1 MLFKAGRLFAAAL
14 VVSLLIQMQISVN
27 GYAARGAMIAF
38 TSTRDGNEEIYVMDG
53 DGNNQVR
60 LTDNPA
66 EDYDPAW
73 SPDGR
78 KIAFV
83 SNRDNGVDRIYV
95 MDSHGQNLML
105 LTKTSS
111 GTGPSWSPDGRKI
124 VFSRN
129 KGGKHICVMDAD
141 GGNQT
146 LLTHVGFNI
155 LPAWSP
161 DGRRIAFVSHGNAI
175 VVMDVDGTNRERL
188 IGEDLPWGFPSW
200 SPNGLRIAYES
211 RRDPFFFQISV
222 VKTNG
227 SGGVKRLTRHP
238 PNKTRPAWSP
248 DGDTIAYVQSGPK
261 NKTRIHLMTA
271 RGKHIKQLGED
282 HEGSD
287 TGPDWFDPRAWTVS
301 PAANYVTTWGKIKEP
316 TSARR

>member
-1 MLFKAGRLFAAAL
+1 MSFKVGRFLTAAL
-14 VVSLLIQMQISVN
+14 VVALFILIEIAVYP
-27 GYAARGAMIAF
+27 YAARGVKIAF
-38 TSTRDGNEEIYVMDG
+38 TSTRDGDSEIYVMDADG
-53 DGNNQVR
+53 DNPVR

-95 MDSHGQNLML
+95 MDSDGRNLML

-111 GTGPSWSPDGRKI
+111 GNSPSWSPDGRKI

-129 KGGKHICVMDAD
+129 KGGRHICVMDAD
-141 GGNQT
+141 GGNQM
-146 LLTHVGFNI
+146 LLTHVGFNT

-161 DGRRIAFVSHGNAI
+161 DGKRIAFVSHNNSI
-175 VVMDVDGTNRERL
+175 IVMDVNGTNREKI
-188 IGEDLPWGFPSW
+188 IGEELPWGFPSW
-200 SPNGLRIAYES
+200 SPDGLRIAYES
-211 RRDPFFFQISV
+211 RRQMLFIQISV
-222 VKTNG
+222 VKTYG
-227 SGGVKRLTRHP
+227 RGGIKRLTHQP

-261 NKTRIHLMTA
+261 NKTRIHLMTV

-287 TGPDWFDPRAWTVS
+287 TGPDWFDPRGWSVS

-316 TSARR
+316 ASGR

>member
-1 MLFKAGRLFAAAL
+1 MRKLTVCGTKSGGSFIEPCKPQIDSDLTKEVNMSFKVGRTFAAA
-14 VVSLLIQMQISVN
+14 VVVALFILIQLAVN
-27 GYAARGAMIAF
+27 GYASRGTKIVF

-53 DGNNQVR
+53 DGRNQVR

-73 SPDGR
+73 SPDGLR
-78 KIAFV
+78 
-83 SNRDNGVDRIYV
+83 
-95 MDSHGQNLML
+95 
-105 LTKTSS
+105 
-111 GTGPSWSPDGRKI
+111 I

-129 KGGKHICVMDAD
+129 KGGRHICVMDAD
-141 GGNQT
+141 GGNKN
-146 LLTHVGFNI
+146 LLTHVGFNT

-175 VVMDVDGTNRERL
+175 IVMDEDGTNQERL

-200 SPNGLRIAYES
+200 SPDGLRIAYES
-211 RRDPFFFQISV
+211 RRQDVFFKISV

-227 SGGVKRLTRHP
+227 SGGIKRLTHDRP
-238 PNKTRPAWSP
+238 DKRRPAWSP
-248 DGDTIAYVQSGPK
+248 DGDTIAYVQTGPK
-261 NKTRIHLMTA
+261 NKTRIHLMTV

-287 TGPDWFDPRAWTVS
+287 TGPDWIDAAGWSVS
-301 PAANYVTTWGKIKEP
+301 PGANYVTTWGKIKEP
-316 TSARR
+316 ASGR